1 MIVGE
6 SFRRRLALATVLVE
20 DDFDHEALAHVR
32 RGDVFTIHATRD
44 DRSLVTHRIIPDI
57 AVAQARQL
65 NDAGWRVHIS
75 ELGGREFKPSEFYQ
89 LLGHK
94 RIG

>member
-1 MIVGE
+1 M
-6 SFRRRLALATVLVE
+6 TVLSE
-20 DDFDHEALAHVR
+20 GGGEAEMSGLSR
-32 RGDVFTIHATRD
+32 RGEVFTIHATRD

-75 ELGGREFKPSEFYQ
+75 GLGGREFKPSEFYQ
-89 LLGHK
+89 LLSHK

>member
-1 MIVGE
+1 M
-6 SFRRRLALATVLVE
+6 TVLVE
-20 DDFDHEALAHVR
+20 DGFEDAASARVR
-32 RGDVFTIHATRD
+32 RGEVFTIHATRD
-44 DRSLVTHRIIPDI
+44 DRSMITHRIIADT

-75 ELGGREFKPSEFYQ
+75 GSGGREFKPSEFHQ
-89 LLGHK
+89 LLSFR

>member
-1 MIVGE
+1 
-6 SFRRRLALATVLVE
+6 LATMLIE
-20 DDFDHEALAHVR
+20 EGFETDPSAR
-32 RGDVFTIHATRD
+32 SKRGEVFTIHATRD

-75 ELGGREFKPSEFYQ
+75 GLGGREFRPSEFYQ
-89 LLGHK
+89 LLDHK

>member
-1 MIVGE
+1 M
-6 SFRRRLALATVLVE
+6 VE
-20 DDFDHEALAHVR
+20 GGLEAGRSAQAR
-32 RGDVFTIHATRD
+32 RGEVFTIHATRND
-44 DRSLVTHRIIPDI
+44 QSLTTHRIIPDI

-75 ELGGREFKPSEFYQ
+75 GLGGREFKPSEFYQ
-89 LLGHK
+89 LLDHK

>member
-1 MIVGE
+1 MVSGE
-6 SFRRRLALATVLVE
+6 SFCRRLALSTVLVE
-20 DDFDHEALAHVR
+20 DGPGGTPAQSR
-32 RGDVFTIHATRD
+32 RGEIFTIHATRD

-65 NDAGWRVHIS
+65 NDQGWRVHIS
-75 ELGGREFKPSEFYQ
+75 GLGGREFKPSEFYQ
-89 LLGHK
+89 LLSHK

>member
-1 MIVGE
+1 MATMLIEE
-6 SFRRRLALATVLVE
+6 SVE
-20 DDFDHEALAHVR
+20 AELSARSR
-32 RGDVFTIHATRD
+32 RGEVFTIHATRD
-44 DRSLVTHRIIPDI
+44 DRSLITHRIIPDI

-75 ELGGREFKPSEFYQ
+75 GLGGQEFKPSEFYQ

>member
-1 MIVGE
+1 MVKGE
-6 SFRRRLALATVLVE
+6 SLCRRLALTTVLLE
-20 DDFDHEALAHVR
+20 DVSEICAPTHFR
-32 RGDVFTIHATRD
+32 RGEVFTIHATRD
-44 DRSLVTHRIIPDI
+44 DRSLTTHRIIPDI

-75 ELGGREFKPSEFYQ
+75 GLGGREFKPAEFYQ
-89 LLGHK
+89 LLDHK

>member
-1 MIVGE
+1 MAKMLIDE
-6 SFRRRLALATVLVE
+6 SVDA
-20 DDFDHEALAHVR
+20 EASAR
-32 RGDVFTIHATRD
+32 SKRGAVFTIHATRD
-44 DRSLVTHRIIPDI
+44 DRSLTTHRIIPDI

-75 ELGGREFKPSEFYQ
+75 GLGGREFKPSEFYQ
-89 LLGHK
+89 LLDHN

>member
-1 MIVGE
+1 M
-6 SFRRRLALATVLVE
+6 AMVLNE
-20 DDFDHEALAHVR
+20 EGREAELSAQSR
-32 RGDVFTIHATRD
+32 RGEIFTIHATRD

-75 ELGGREFKPSEFYQ
+75 GLGGREFRPSEFYQ
-89 LLGHK
+89 LLSHK

>member
-1 MIVGE
+1 MAIVSIDG
-6 SFRRRLALATVLVE
+6 VVE
-20 DDFDHEALAHVR
+20 HDAPPLLS

-44 DRSLVTHRIIPDI
+44 ERCLVTHRIIPDI

-65 NDAGWRVHIS
+65 SDAGWRVHIS
-75 ELGGREFKPSEFYQ
+75 GIGGREFKPSEFYQ
-89 LLGHK
+89 LLSHQ